1 MIDKDFNSREAFNEV
16 IDNLE
21 IIAHLTDYGKKLIK
35 QGVIDLRIEN
45 LKYKENWDELREW
58 LKDYEEGSYGLG
70 SYETGL
76 SDGLRDVI
84 KKMQELEQG
93 SDGNGNN

>member
-84 KKMQELEQG
+84 KKMQELEQL
-93 SDGNGNN
+93 

>member
-70 SYETGL
+70 SYEIGL

-84 KKMQELEQG
+84 KKMQELEQ
-93 SDGNGNN
+93 

>member
-84 KKMQELEQG
+84 KKMQELEQWE
-93 SDGNGNN
+93 

>member
-84 KKMQELEQG
+84 KKMQELEQ
-93 SDGNGNN
+93 

>member
-1 MIDKDFNSREAFNEV
+1 MINKDFNSREAFNEV

-58 LKDYEEGSYGLG
+58 LKDYEEGSYGLC

-84 KKMQELEQG
+84 KKMQELEQ
-93 SDGNGNN
+93 

>member
-58 LKDYEEGSYGLG
+58 LKDYEVGSYGLG

-84 KKMQELEQG
+84 KKMQELEQ
-93 SDGNGNN
+93 

>member
-45 LKYKENWDELREW
+45 LKYKENWDEKREW

-84 KKMQELEQG
+84 KKMQELEQWE
-93 SDGNGNN
+93 

>member
-35 QGVIDLRIEN
+35 QGVIDLRVEN
-45 LKYKENWDELREW
+45 LRYKENWDELREW
-58 LKDYEEGSYGLG
+58 LKDYEEGSYGPG
-70 SYETGL
+70 FYEIGL

-84 KKMQELEQG
+84 KKMQELEQ
-93 SDGNGNN
+93 

>member
-35 QGVIDLRIEN
+35 HGVIDLRIEN

-58 LKDYEEGSYGLG
+58 LKDYEEGSYRLG

-84 KKMQELEQG
+84 KKMQELEQ
-93 SDGNGNN
+93 

>member
-21 IIAHLTDYGKKLIK
+21 IIAHLTDYGQKLIK

-84 KKMQELEQG
+84 KKMQELEQ
-93 SDGNGNN
+93 

>member
-1 MIDKDFNSREAFNEV
+1 MIDKDFNSREEFNEV

-21 IIAHLTDYGKKLIK
+21 NIDHLTDYGKKLIK

-84 KKMQELEQG
+84 KKMQELEQ
-93 SDGNGNN
+93 

>member
-1 MIDKDFNSREAFNEV
+1 ME
-16 IDNLE
+16 
-21 IIAHLTDYGKKLIK
+21 KKLIK
-35 QGVIDLRIEN
+35 QGVIDLRVEN
-45 LKYKENWDELREW
+45 LRYKENWDELREW

-84 KKMQELEQG
+84 KKMQELEQ
-93 SDGNGNN
+93 

>member
-1 MIDKDFNSREAFNEV
+1 MIDKNFNSREAFNEV

-45 LKYKENWDELREW
+45 LKYKENWDDLREW

-70 SYETGL
+70 SYEIGL

-84 KKMQELEQG
+84 KKMQELEQL
-93 SDGNGNN
+93 

>member
-45 LKYKENWDELREW
+45 LKYKENWDDLREW

-70 SYETGL
+70 SYEIGL

-84 KKMQELEQG
+84 KKMQELEQL
-93 SDGNGNN
+93 